1 MTNLTTADVHAVQS
15 ISAVPTIL
23 RVVAE
28 TTGMRFVCIARVD
41 ADSWTT
47 CAVHDMLGFGLQPGD
62 PLDVGTTL
70 CREVRGGD
78 KLIVMNK
85 ASEHPHYRHHP
96 TPKMYGFESYI
107 SVPVYRP
114 GGEFFGTLCA
124 LDPLAADIDNP
135 KIIDSLT
142 LFADLVSRQL
152 HHEQRLQQS
161 EQALLS
167 AREASELREQ
177 FIAVLGHDVRTPL
190 TSILTGSALLRHM
203 GLDDKSLR
211 VVERIER
218 SGQRI
223 SSLVDD
229 VVDFTRGR
237 MGGGIGLDA
246 RMSADLQQ
254 HLRHVVDELRT
265 IHPKRT
271 LISDIDISGSVYCD
285 PKRLAQLLSNL
296 LVNALIYG
304 ARDQPVRVAAHQRD
318 GGGLVISVTNG
329 GMPISPETMAALFQ
343 PFWRGDNPGKAGG
356 LGLGLYIVAEI
367 ARSHQGAMEVTSN
380 PGETTFTFRMPA
392 IAHAALPA

>member
-1 MTNLTTADVHAVQS
+1 
-15 ISAVPTIL
+15 
-23 RVVAE
+23 
-28 TTGMRFVCIARVD
+28 VD

-190 TSILTGSALLRHM
+190 SAILTGSALLRHM
-203 GLDDKSLR
+203 GLDDKTLR

-254 HLRHVVDELRT
+254 HLRHVVDELRG
-265 IHPKRT
+265 IHPQRT
-271 LISDIDISGSVYCD
+271 VVSDIGIAGSVYCD
-285 PKRLAQLLSNL
+285 PKRIAQLLSNL

-304 ARDQPVRVAAHQRD
+304 AKDQPVRAVANNCD
-318 GGGLVISVTNG
+318 GGGIVISVTNG
-329 GMPISPETMAALFQ
+329 GTPMAPETVGALFQ
-343 PFWRGDNPGKAGG
+343 PFWRGDNSGMAGG
-356 LGLGLYIVAEI
+356 LGLGLYIVSEI
-367 ARSHQGAMEVTSN
+367 ARSHNGVMEVTST
-380 PGETTFTFRMPA
+380 PGATTFSFSMPP
-392 IAHAALPA
+392 IARSPMAA

>member
-1 MTNLTTADVHAVQS
+1 MTNPTSADVHAVQS

-41 ADSWTT
+41 AESWTT
-47 CAVHDMLGFGLQPGD
+47 CAVYDQIGFGLEPGD
-62 PLDVGTTL
+62 PLDVATTL
-70 CREVRGGD
+70 CKEVRAGD
-78 KLIVMNK
+78 KLVVMNQ
-85 ASEHPHYRHHP
+85 ASVHPLYCDHP
-96 TPKMYGFESYI
+96 TPRMYGFESYI

-124 LDPLAADIDNP
+124 LDPLAAEIDNP
-135 KIIDSLT
+135 KVIDSLL
-142 LFADLVSRQL
+142 LFADLISRQL

-161 EQALLS
+161 EQALLG

-190 TSILTGSALLRHM
+190 TSILTGSALLRQM

-237 MGGGIGLDA
+237 MGGGIPLDA
-246 RMSADLQQ
+246 RDAADLQQ

-265 IHPKRT
+265 IHPERAVT
-271 LISDIDISGSVYCD
+271 ADIHIAGSVYCD
-285 PKRLAQLLSNL
+285 PKRIAQLLSNL

-304 ARDQPVRVAAHQRD
+304 AKDQPVRVAARERD
-318 GGGLVISVTNG
+318 GGIVLSVTNG
-329 GMPISPETMAALFQ
+329 GTPMPPDTVAALFQ
-343 PFWRGDNPGKAGG
+343 PFWRGDNPGGAGG

-367 ARSHQGAMEVTSN
+367 ARSHHGAIEVTSN
-380 PGETTFTFRMPA
+380 AEETTFTFRMAA
-392 IAHAALPA
+392 IPHAALPA